1 MEETRMEEALRR
13 LGSCQV
19 RAPARLL
26 RNMTLTVR
34 SLETEKARRMAAGR
48 TSEMKEKRP
57 DVNRDQQLR
66 GPEKKKTL

>member
-1 MEETRMEEALRR
+1 MEELRMENALRR

-34 SLETEKARRMAAGR
+34 SLEAEKARRLSDAQA
-48 TSEMKEKRP
+48 EKRP
-57 DVNRDQQLR
+57 EKHRKTTRDQQL
-66 GPEKKKTL
+66 GDPEKKKTL